1 MIYLGRNPIGLA
13 DRIAD
18 VATLMRSLEIYVADY
33 YSDPPTVTYGVMDRL
48 NRTITVEI
56 VIVE

>member
-1 MIYLGRNPIGLA
+1 MIYLGRNPIG
-13 DRIAD
+13 IAD
-18 VATLMRSLEIYVADY
+18 LATDLSGLAIYVADY

-48 NRTITVEI
+48 NRTITVEV